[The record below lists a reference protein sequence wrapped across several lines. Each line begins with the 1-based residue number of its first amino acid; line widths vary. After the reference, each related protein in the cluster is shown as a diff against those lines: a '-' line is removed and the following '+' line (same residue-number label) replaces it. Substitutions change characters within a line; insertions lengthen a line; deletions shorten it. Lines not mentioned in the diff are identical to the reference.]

1 MASITI
7 RDIDDD
13 LKQRLRQRAAVHGRS
28 LEAEARG
35 ILEDALG
42 AKPPAPVSGNL
53 SANLADAI
61 RAIVEPLG
69 GIELEPFPRQPVR
82 EPPAFE

>member
-7 RDIDDD
+7 RDIDND
-13 LKQRLRQRAAVHGRS
+13 LKQRLKQRAAVHGRS
-28 LEAEARG
+28 IEAEARG

-42 AKPPAPVSGNL
+42 TKPPAPAS
-53 SANLADAI
+53 SNLADAI

-82 EPPAFE
+82 EPPTFE